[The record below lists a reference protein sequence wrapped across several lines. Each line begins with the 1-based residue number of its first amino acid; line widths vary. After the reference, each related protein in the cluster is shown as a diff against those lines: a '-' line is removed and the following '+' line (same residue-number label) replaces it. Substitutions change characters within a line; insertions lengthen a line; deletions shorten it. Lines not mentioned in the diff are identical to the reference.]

1 MKYIL
6 SSLIYFSFLS
16 SDQIRIR
23 EIVIK
28 DPSYLRE
35 RKRERR
41 ERGEREEGWEKRK
54 KSLDSID
61 TIAAHPHTK
70 GTRYVRERD
79 ARRMLYVVLHT
90 ARAACLDHRQPERSR
105 PPPETF
111 FSSSYY
117 LPSSSFS
124 LFPSSSR
131 PASLYCPL
139 VAYAPTIILLLSR
152 SLSLALPFPLRLPPL
167 AFRFS
172 PSREEFSPLLL
183 VEAAFPRA
191 PLLRVLLPVT
201 LLPPLS

>member
-1 MKYIL
+1 M
-6 SSLIYFSFLS
+6 
-16 SDQIRIR
+16 
-23 EIVIK
+23 
-28 DPSYLRE
+28 
-35 RKRERR
+35 
-41 ERGEREEGWEKRK
+41 
-54 KSLDSID
+54 DSID
-61 TIAAHPHTK
+61 TIAHTHTK
-70 GTRYVRERD
+70 GTRHVRERD
-79 ARRMLYVVLHT
+79 ARRMLYVLLHT

-139 VAYAPTIILLLSR
+139 VAYAPTIILLLS
-152 SLSLALPFPLRLPPL
+152 LSLARALPLSSPSPL
-167 AFRFS
+167 AFGFS